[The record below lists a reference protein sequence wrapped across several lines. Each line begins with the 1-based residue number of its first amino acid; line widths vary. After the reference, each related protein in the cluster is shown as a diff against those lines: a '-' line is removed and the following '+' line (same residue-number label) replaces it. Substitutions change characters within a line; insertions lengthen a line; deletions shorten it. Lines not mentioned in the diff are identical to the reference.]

1 MAEQPAAKKRIL
13 ILGGG
18 FAGAY
23 AASRL
28 EKHLVHMPG
37 VEILLVAKENFV
49 LFTPML
55 HEVAGSDVGVTDV
68 VQPLRKMLR
77 HTQVVIAEIESIDLP
92 RKTVHIV
99 QRDLAQAFDLTYD
112 QLVLALGSITNF
124 YRTPGI
130 EDHALTMKSLGDAIV
145 LRNRVIEALD
155 VADNHP
161 DQTER
166 KRMLTVVVTGGG
178 FAGVETVGAVND
190 LLREAMKFYKNL
202 KQDMLRIVLV
212 EASGAIL
219 PELGESLGRYAQEKL
234 KQRGVEVHLKTA
246 VAGYDGKEVLL
257 GDGTKIATRLVV
269 WTAGVTPPP
278 LLSQLPCTVQRGH
291 ILADEYLRVPG
302 WPGVWALGDCAFV
315 PDVLNPGK
323 FCPPTAQHATR
334 QATVLANNIVAAMSG
349 RAPRPF
355 KFKTLGLLA
364 TIGRR
369 TGVAEIL
376 GMRFSGI
383 IAWCLWRAIYLSK
396 LPGLQKKVR
405 VALDWTLDLFFSK
418 DIVELPTLRA
428 PTMSEAEEPLTPI
441 VHDQDLEHTKR

>member
-1 MAEQPAAKKRIL
+1 MAEQPSAKKRIL

-37 VEILLVAKENFV
+37 VEIVLIAKENFV

-77 HTQVVIAEIESIDLP
+77 HTRVVIAEIDSIDLS

-99 QRDLAQAFDLTYD
+99 QQDLAQSFDLTYD

-130 EDHALTMKSLGDAIV
+130 EDHALTMKTLGDAIV

-161 DQTER
+161 DQMER
-166 KRMLTVVVTGGG
+166 RRMLTVVVTGGG

-190 LLREAMKFYKNL
+190 LLRESMKFYNNL
-202 KQDMLRIVLV
+202 KQDMLRVVLV

-246 VAGYDGKEVLL
+246 VAGYDGKEVVLS
-257 GDGTKIATRLVV
+257 DGTKIATRLVV

-278 LLSQLPCTVQRGH
+278 LLSELPCTIQRGH
-291 ILADEYLRVPG
+291 VLADEYLRVAG
-302 WPGVWALGDCAFV
+302 WPGIWALGDCAFV
-315 PDVLNPGK
+315 PDLFNPGK

-349 RAPRPF
+349 RDPRPF

-376 GMRFSGI
+376 GMRFSGL
-383 IAWCLWRAIYLSK
+383 IAWCLWRAIYLGK

-405 VALDWTLDLFFSK
+405 VALDWTLDLVFSK

-428 PTMSEAEEPLTPI
+428 PTMSEAEEPPTSILRD
-441 VHDQDLEHTKR
+441 HDLEHTKR